1 MLSIAIAEFG
11 YKTLIVTIVLAT
23 RFVEPAAVFPG
34 ALSAFAL
41 VDGLSI
47 VLADRLSEFQLAK
60 SKGCLLAYS
69 WCWEF

>member
-1 MLSIAIAEFG
+1 
-11 YKTLIVTIVLAT
+11 
-23 RFVEPAAVFPG
+23 
-34 ALSAFAL
+34 L